1 MPPGPPGQL
10 GPGARGPVP
19 RDARTLLSWGA
30 SGPPYVEAPG
40 PRDPR
45 ASLALG
51 PGGPAPRVSRAS
63 AGVGSSFLLGGPLAP
78 HMSWAT
84 EAQGRRGPRT
94 LRTSSQRSTH
104 RALPMLST
112 SLRTSSGCRIVL
124 CRCGRRRFVAHAGR
138 RRIVLCRCGRRRFV
152 TRASGRRI
160 VQCLCG
166 RRRFVA
172 RAVDAPGFCLCGRRR
187 FVARAVART
196 GSFSFSFYGDLVQW
210 APCVLL
216 GAPPAPQS
224 PGPQSPRALA

>member
-1 MPPGPPGQL
+1 MSRPRAPGTPGPAWP
-10 GPGARGPVP
+10 
-19 RDARTLLSWGA
+19 W
-30 SGPPYVEAPG
+30 
-40 PRDPR
+40 
-45 ASLALG
+45 G
-51 PGGPAPRVSRAS
+51 PGGRLRAFPGPLR
-63 AGVGSSFLLGGPLAP
+63 GVGSSFLLGGPLAP

-224 PGPQSPRALA
+224 PGPQSPGPWPSPRASSAPGPGARPYVPPGTLRICTFL